1 MYALSTSDEGDC
13 YLCVPPDP
21 GIEAAAPGAG
31 ETAAL
36 GASAYA
42 ATGSARVTQLC
53 HVADDVSVRGPLSEG
68 LGFESQC
75 VHFGHSS
82 AGGCQRST
90 GDPRLI
96 LGKGYR
102 HVEVAAVELLTV
114 DDLGSAYAGVLKFC
128 RCGRTEVHVLLL
140 GVDFGAERCFRN
152 SSVSSENGLCGA
164 PLRTEAADD
173 DFYLASPPSVAMAAR
188 FVAILLL
195 ATLAFASAN
204 DGQNTLTSQLRSAGC
219 SGFAKLL
226 EQADMVTELEGKL
239 DSGEATL
246 FVPSDDSLMYKVS
259 PALLAYL
266 KAPVNKD
273 ILRKVLLFHVVP
285 ERISAFKWDGD
296 HATLEGSPAVL
307 RMDALAFYVSNV
319 AVKEYNAIISKDAVV
334 HSIRGLL
341 IPPSLEE
348 ALGSIDFGAVDVH
361 EDDGRRILAAPG
373 SENSPGSDAAPAP
386 PAPTVSPSPPATTAP
401 PPSTTSPTP
410 PMPSARIVAGFRW
423 FVSVAAVAVFALVL

>member
-1 MYALSTSDEGDC
+1 
-13 YLCVPPDP
+13 
-21 GIEAAAPGAG
+21 
-31 ETAAL
+31 
-36 GASAYA
+36 
-42 ATGSARVTQLC
+42 
-53 HVADDVSVRGPLSEG
+53 
-68 LGFESQC
+68 
-75 VHFGHSS
+75 
-82 AGGCQRST
+82 
-90 GDPRLI
+90 
-96 LGKGYR
+96 
-102 HVEVAAVELLTV
+102 
-114 DDLGSAYAGVLKFC
+114 
-128 RCGRTEVHVLLL
+128 
-140 GVDFGAERCFRN
+140 
-152 SSVSSENGLCGA
+152 
-164 PLRTEAADD
+164 
-173 DFYLASPPSVAMAAR
+173 MAAR
-188 FVAILLL
+188 FVAILIL

-204 DGQNTLTSQLRSAGC
+204 DGPNTLTSQLRSAGC

-226 EQADMVTELEGKL
+226 EQADMVMELEGKL

-348 ALGSIDFGAVDVH
+348 ALGSIDFGAVDVQ
-361 EDDGRRILAAPG
+361 EDDGRRILAAPE
-373 SENSPGSDAAPAP
+373 SAASPSAP
-386 PAPTVSPSPPATTAP
+386 PPPSQPTVSPSPPAITAP
-401 PPSTTSPTP
+401 PPATTDSK
-410 PMPSARIVAGFRW
+410 PSARIVAGFRW
-423 FVSVAAVAVFALVL
+423 FVSVAAVAAFSLVL

>member
-1 MYALSTSDEGDC
+1 
-13 YLCVPPDP
+13 
-21 GIEAAAPGAG
+21 
-31 ETAAL
+31 
-36 GASAYA
+36 
-42 ATGSARVTQLC
+42 
-53 HVADDVSVRGPLSEG
+53 
-68 LGFESQC
+68 
-75 VHFGHSS
+75 
-82 AGGCQRST
+82 
-90 GDPRLI
+90 
-96 LGKGYR
+96 
-102 HVEVAAVELLTV
+102 
-114 DDLGSAYAGVLKFC
+114 
-128 RCGRTEVHVLLL
+128 
-140 GVDFGAERCFRN
+140 
-152 SSVSSENGLCGA
+152 
-164 PLRTEAADD
+164 
-173 DFYLASPPSVAMAAR
+173 MAAR

-239 DSGEATL
+239 DLGEATL

-307 RMDALAFYVSNV
+307 RMDALAFYVSSV

-410 PMPSARIVAGFRW
+410 PKPSARIVAGFRW
-423 FVSVAAVAVFALVL
+423 FVSVAAVAAFALVL

>member
-1 MYALSTSDEGDC
+1 
-13 YLCVPPDP
+13 
-21 GIEAAAPGAG
+21 
-31 ETAAL
+31 
-36 GASAYA
+36 
-42 ATGSARVTQLC
+42 
-53 HVADDVSVRGPLSEG
+53 
-68 LGFESQC
+68 
-75 VHFGHSS
+75 
-82 AGGCQRST
+82 
-90 GDPRLI
+90 
-96 LGKGYR
+96 
-102 HVEVAAVELLTV
+102 
-114 DDLGSAYAGVLKFC
+114 
-128 RCGRTEVHVLLL
+128 
-140 GVDFGAERCFRN
+140 
-152 SSVSSENGLCGA
+152 
-164 PLRTEAADD
+164 
-173 DFYLASPPSVAMAAR
+173 MAAR

-423 FVSVAAVAVFALVL
+423 FVSVAADGSFQHSPARYKIELGGIYDYVIVSDAAYGLRDYILTPYRALPGRGLPDEQRVWNLQQSRARMIVEQVNGRLKTRWRMLDGRLECDIFRAPQYVSAYIVLHNIDLLLGPRPRLLPPRERNTWWQHGPAAEMPHFSPRDEGFTPTRRRARMAACLYASWRLGHPEQTQPTLGYDP